1 MSNPEPDKM
10 NFGQLVKAAAYD
22 MPDRDAVVT
31 RQGWVE
37 YGKDDK
43 FPNYLYELYRSSAT
57 HNALCNGIADMAYA
71 RGLDVVSDDALTR
84 ARVLDVLEDD
94 CGRKAMRDLKIYG
107 RCYLHVRMT
116 TDGEDLFDVEHV
128 PFRKVRAGKKV
139 EGDIVKWWVSED
151 FSDSRKKEN
160 RPIEYQAWKPGVR
173 DGIHAISLFSQDD
186 EYYPDPDYIGA
197 LSYVALEKLISDF
210 HLNNLE
216 NGLFPSFHIHHSNGV
231 PDAETRAKIRTEYEQ
246 KLGGAGNAGA
256 FILTFSDGQERKTE
270 LTPIQ
275 LADSDKQY
283 TFLSEESTKKI
294 MIGHRVTS
302 PLLFGIRDSSGL
314 GSNKDEMDSAM
325 ALMTKNVLQ
334 GYRDALTKGF
344 EEVMGVR
351 FIIKTEQET
360 RMSIHVDDKRPV
372 IAEDEQDSVLE
383 GLRKIAQS
391 REELEKDY
399 RVIDEEFFDGE
410 PYEDSH
416 YTKCYAF
423 AINPRPGEDSTLDR
437 GFYLVRYAYVV
448 GSGPEVKETTRTFC
462 KTMMTEFKDSIFRK
476 EDINQMSFSRANPEF
491 GTYSIW
497 KYKGSY
503 NCRHR
508 WKRMVYFLKRVPKG
522 QTLTIGGKEYKPG
535 QFLPPG
541 DFEHYK
547 LLPTDSVPG
556 KPISDSEATKVN
568 DPVN

>member
-1 MSNPEPDKM
+1 MSNPEKSSNQPI
-10 NFGQLVKAAAYD
+10 NVKFASYD
-22 MPDRDAVVT
+22 MPKRDPVVQ
-31 RQGWVE
+31 RAGWVA
-37 YGKDDK
+37 YGEDDK
-43 FPNYLYELYRSSAT
+43 FPEYLYNLYRGSAT
-57 HNALCNGIADMAYA
+57 HNALCNGIADMAYS
-71 RGLDVVSDDALTR
+71 RGLDVVSNELEVR
-84 ARVLDVLEDD
+84 ARVLDVLEDNIAKK
-94 CGRKAMRDLKIYG
+94 CLRDLKIYG

-116 TDGEDLFDVEHV
+116 NDGMELYDVEHV
-128 PFRKVRAGKKV
+128 SFLKVRAGKK
-139 EGDIVKWWVSED
+139 EDGEIKTWWVSED
-151 FSDSRKKEN
+151 FSETRKKEN
-160 RPIEYQAWKPGVR
+160 KPIEYPAWRDGVK

-186 EYYPDPDYIGA
+186 NYYPDPDYIGA
-197 LSYVALEKLISDF
+197 LSYVALEQLIADF

-216 NGLFPSFHIHHSNGV
+216 NGLFPSFHIHHNNGV
-231 PDAETRAKIRTEYEQ
+231 PDAEERGKIRQEYET
-246 KLGGAGNAGA
+246 KLAGAGNAGA
-256 FILTFSDGQERKTE
+256 FILTFSDGVGRETK
-270 LTPIQ
+270 LSPIQ

-314 GSNKDEMDSAM
+314 GSNKDEMTTAM
-325 ALMTKNVLQ
+325 ELMNRNVLQ
-334 GYRDALTKGF
+334 GYRDAITRGL
-344 EEVMGVR
+344 EEVLGVR
-351 FIIKTEQET
+351 LVIRTEAEA
-360 RMSIHVDDKRPV
+360 RMSIHIEDKRPV
-372 IAEDEQDSVLE
+372 LAEEDQEVVLE
-383 GLRKIAQS
+383 SLRKIAQS
-391 REELEKDY
+391 RADLEQDY
-399 RVIDEEFFDGE
+399 RVIDEEFCDDE
-410 PYEDSH
+410 PLDDSH

-448 GSGPEVKETTRTFC
+448 GSGADIKENTRTFC
-462 KTMMTEFKDSIFRK
+462 KTMMTEFRDSIFRK

-491 GTYSIW
+491 GMYSIW

-522 QTLTIGGKEYKPG
+522 ETLTIGGKEYKPG

-556 KPISDSEATKVN
+556 KAVSDTEATKVN
-568 DPVN
+568 EPVR